1 MLRIRELDEMNDLT
15 GILAKTLAM
24 PIASQM
30 PPDVA
35 LTIKAAQKQME
46 GLPEVI
52 GDLNLAFN
60 RYLTLNKALSRMA
73 ALAEESAGLAESP
86 GDEEYRARLEAE
98 FTNLARVVAREAGH
112 HYFKGPSL
120 TVSHRIGARAASRV
134 LSYLKPVL
142 ENLAHELRGQKDLI
156 LEAISETVNFMGV
169 VCRCYPDAEGV
180 EAVRET
186 LGRVKIPKIAEAR
199 PDAEPTLH

>member
-1 MLRIRELDEMNDLT
+1 MT

-24 PIASQM
+24 PIAGQM

-35 LTIKAAQKQME
+35 LTIKAARKQME

-60 RYLTLNKALSRMA
+60 RYLTLNKALSRMT
-73 ALAEESAGLAESP
+73 ALAEESAGLVDSP
-86 GDEEYRARLEAE
+86 GDEEYRGKLEEE

-112 HYFKGPSL
+112 HYFNGPSL
-120 TVSHRIGARAASRV
+120 TISHRTGAVVAARV

-142 ENLAHELRGQKDLI
+142 ENLAHELRGQKALI
-156 LEAISETVNFMGV
+156 LEAISETVNFMWV
-169 VCRCYPDAEGV
+169 VCRCYPDAECV

-186 LGRVKIPKIAEAR
+186 LGRVKIPKVVEA
-199 PDAEPTLH
+199 PPVAEPTLH